1 MQNGNKAVIHLTL
14 IWKFLDGFG
23 MTEIKPVA
31 CPTDA
36 TIRLQKG
43 RKILTN

>member
-1 MQNGNKAVIHLTL
+1 MQNGIKAVTHLTL
-14 IWKFLDGFG
+14 IWKLLDSFG

-36 TIRLQKG
+36 NIRLQKF
-43 RKILTN
+43 